1 MSDYGD
7 AQHNGGDGGGRGEG
21 GYGDGRDGGYGGG
34 RDGGGRDGGYGGGY
48 GGGRGGDR
56 YRSGGYG
63 GGRGY
68 GGGGRGGDRFHD
80 RHGGLGANLHRIDW
94 DAVQK
99 VATQWNFYKPQ
110 KPRSEEE
117 IATWL
122 RENSITIYGDRVP
135 QPMLE
140 FSDLVAPDAI
150 HQAFMDAGFQRP
162 TPIQSVSWPV
172 LLNSRDIVG
181 VAKTG
186 SGKTMAFMI
195 PAALHIMAQPPLQ
208 PGDGPIALV
217 LAPTRELAVQIET
230 ETRKSLT
237 RVPSIMTTCVYGG
250 TPKGPQ
256 QRSLRAGVHVCIAT
270 PGRLI
275 DLLETN
281 CTNLLRV
288 TYLTLDEADRMLD
301 MGFEDQIRKIC
312 SQIRTD
318 RQTLM
323 FSATW
328 PREIRNLA
336 ASFQKDF
343 VRVHIGSEELV
354 ANADVHQHVFVVEG
368 YHKEEKMEEI
378 LRQVGPQ
385 RVLVFVKTK
394 KSCDILQDR
403 LGRALRQTVLAIHGD
418 KLQSSRDYVLDRFRK
433 DERAIL
439 VATDVAARGLDI
451 KNLDVV
457 VNYDMP
463 LNIEDYVHRIGRTGR
478 AGKTGDAYSFVS
490 SADNSKTIRD
500 LIELLLRAKQEV
512 SPELYAVCQYAR
524 NDGGRSGRGYGGH
537 GYGGRGY
544 GGGGGYRGGR
554 GYGGGGGYRSGRGYG
569 GGEFGRAPA
578 GGAPGGGGA
587 PRSESFTPY

>member
-1 MSDYGD
+1 MSTGILPHP
-7 AQHNGGDGGGRGEG
+7 A
-21 GYGDGRDGGYGGG
+21 
-34 RDGGGRDGGYGGGY
+34 
-48 GGGRGGDR
+48 
-56 YRSGGYG
+56 
-63 GGRGY
+63 
-68 GGGGRGGDRFHD
+68 
-80 RHGGLGANLHRIDW
+80 A
-94 DAVQK
+94 K

-150 HQAFMDAGFQRP
+150 HQAFMDAGFQKP

-208 PGDGPIALV
+208 PGD
-217 LAPTRELAVQIET
+217 
-230 ETRKSLT
+230 ETRKALT

-256 QRSLRAGVHVCIAT
+256 QRALRAGVHVCIAT

-451 KNLDVV
+451 KDLDVV

-463 LNIEDYVHRIGRTGR
+463 LNIEDYVHRIGMLTDFRPLT
-478 AGKTGDAYSFVS
+478 
-490 SADNSKTIRD
+490 TIRD
-500 LIELLLRAKQEV
+500 LIDLLLRAKQEV

-524 NDGGRSGRGYGGH
+524 NDGGRSGRGYGGR

-554 GYGGGGGYRSGRGYG
+554 GYGGGGYRGGRGYG
-569 GGEFGRAPA
+569 GPGGP
-578 GGAPGGGGA
+578 GGAPGGP

>member
-1 MSDYGD
+1 MSDYG
-7 AQHNGGDGGGRGEG
+7 G
-21 GYGDGRDGGYGGG
+21 GYRRGGYD
-34 RDGGGRDGGYGGGY
+34 RSY
-48 GGGRGGDR
+48 GGGRGRGR
-56 YRSGGYG
+56 YGERSHHDHYGHGG
-63 GGRGY
+63 
-68 GGGGRGGDRFHD
+68 
-80 RHGGLGANLHRIDW
+80 HGGLGANLHRIDW
-94 DAVQK
+94 EAVQK

-110 KPRSEEE
+110 KPRGEEE
-117 IATWL
+117 IAQWL

-150 HQAFMDAGFQRP
+150 HQGFADAGFVKP
-162 TPIQSVSWPV
+162 TAIQSVSWPI

-230 ETRKSLT
+230 ETRKALT
-237 RVPSIMTTCVYGG
+237 RVPSILTTCVYGG

-256 QRSLRAGVHVCIAT
+256 QHALRAGVHVAIAT

-281 CTNLLRV
+281 CTNLLRI
-288 TYLTLDEADRMLD
+288 TYLVLDEADRMLD

-354 ANADVHQHVFVVEG
+354 ANADVHQHVLVVEG
-368 YHKEEKMEEI
+368 YNKDDKLEEI

-385 RVLVFVKTK
+385 RVLIFVKTK
-394 KSCDILQDR
+394 RSADILQDR

-433 DERAIL
+433 DSHAIL

-451 KNLDVV
+451 KDLDVV

-463 LNIEDYVHRIGRTGR
+463 LNIEDYVHRIGMLNWFPLSPLPFRCLAQGR
-478 AGKTGDAYSFVS
+478 FRWPFVPSSPVTPPPFTCITLPLIDVAGCSRVPS
-490 SADNSKTIRD
+490 R
-500 LIELLLRAKQEV
+500 
-512 SPELYAVCQYAR
+512 YA
-524 NDGGRSGRGYGGH
+524 
-537 GYGGRGY
+537 
-544 GGGGGYRGGR
+544 
-554 GYGGGGGYRSGRGYG
+554 
-569 GGEFGRAPA
+569 GERP
-578 GGAPGGGGA
+578 
-587 PRSESFTPY
+587 PRRWAEG

>member
-1 MSDYGD
+1 MSDYG
-7 AQHNGGDGGGRGEG
+7 G
-21 GYGDGRDGGYGGG
+21 GYRRGG
-34 RDGGGRDGGYGGGY
+34 GGYGGGY
-48 GGGRGGDR
+48 GGGRGRGGYGGYGR
-56 YRSGGYG
+56 GGGYG
-63 GGRGY
+63 GGY
-68 GGGGRGGDRFHD
+68 GHD
-80 RHGGLGANLHRIDW
+80 HHSNGGLGANLHRIDW
-94 DAVQK
+94 EAVQK

-117 IATWL
+117 IAQWL

-150 HQAFMDAGFQRP
+150 HQGFADAGFVKP
-162 TPIQSVSWPV
+162 TAIQSVAWPI

-230 ETRKSLT
+230 ETRKALT
-237 RVPSIMTTCVYGG
+237 RVPNILTTCVYGG

-256 QRSLRAGVHVCIAT
+256 QRALRAGVHVAIAT

-281 CTNLLRV
+281 CTNLLRI
-288 TYLTLDEADRMLD
+288 TYLVLDEADRMLD

-354 ANADVHQHVFVVEG
+354 ANADVHQHVLVVEG
-368 YHKEEKMEEI
+368 YHKEEKLEEI

-385 RVLVFVKTK
+385 RVLIFVKTK
-394 KSCDILQDR
+394 KSADILQDR

-433 DERAIL
+433 DSRAIL

-451 KNLDVV
+451 KDLDVV

-463 LNIEDYVHRIGRTGR
+463 LNIEDYVHRIGMLNG
-478 AGKTGDAYSFVS
+478 FPS
-490 SADNSKTIRD
+490 SLLPFSRSSIAPLPFFFLS
-500 LIELLLRAKQEV
+500 LLLFGLLVPALLPLLLSFNLFIMRFFCV
-512 SPELYAVCQYAR
+512 SPSPSDMRLCACV
-524 NDGGRSGRGYGGH
+524 
-537 GYGGRGY
+537 
-544 GGGGGYRGGR
+544 
-554 GYGGGGGYRSGRGYG
+554 
-569 GGEFGRAPA
+569 
-578 GGAPGGGGA
+578 
-587 PRSESFTPY
+587 